1 MTLRDIKR
9 SIYNRG
15 GTLAQPVPRQL
26 HNKTT
31 SNAAACLFWTHYL
44 ISTQH
49 DITDQHSHRKRRVRI
64 RGQFLRREL
73 YIERGESYACVSVR
87 AYSNNSL
94 ALCKCSAHT
103 LEQSGGIIM
112 RGRTNCGTL
121 ILSECSSYH
130 FFSSFN
136 IHN

>member
-1 MTLRDIKR
+1 MTLRDIKQ

-15 GTLAQPVPRQL
+15 GTLAKPVPRQL
-26 HNKTT
+26 RNKRAG
-31 SNAAACLFWTHYL
+31 NAAVCLFQTHYL

-49 DITDQHSHRKRRVRI
+49 DITDQDSHRKRRVRI
-64 RGQFLRREL
+64 GGQFLRGGL
-73 YIERGESYACVSVR
+73 YIGRGESYACVSMR

-103 LEQSGGIIM
+103 SEQSGGIIM

-121 ILSECSSYH
+121 IHSECSSYH
-130 FFSSFN
+130 FFQL
-136 IHN
+136 